1 MINKLYK
8 LRKNIPDEYIDESP
22 YGLCLVEKKEKV
34 IVLEFKTKKNNENEK
49 NEISYEFLGSHIET
63 YSRKKNENKF
73 FFVQVKARTIPV
85 FPTVFISKN
94 KQKSKGKW
102 EYSFN
107 KGARKIINSLE
118 KYKFLDSFIV
128 FLKENQRK
136 IKIELLKHL
145 KTSKDLWI
153 LTFTIDGKYI
163 GELEMFDS
171 VRNNKKTNIYKDYY
185 TIDKAKIQIKNKF
198 CSVCKKDNVTVW
210 SNASIF
216 PFYAVKTYLAPIA
229 GGFNKLNS
237 WRNNPVCGA
246 CIIDL
251 LKIRS
256 VIEKHMK
263 YSFCGFDYFLIPEFI
278 NENNENNEIMEVF
291 LDPDS
296 VAGKFSLNNKTRNT
310 ISNTDGEILD
320 ILQES
325 NNKINYT
332 LFFFYR
338 KKGSQEM
345 KILLT
350 IEDVYPSQFKEIFKA
365 KEEAEK
371 SNIFNE
377 IKNTKE
383 NTFYDL
389 QFKFDFV
396 KEFIP
401 VKSKKYGNFSKQ
413 FLDIVRSVF
422 LQKKID
428 YNFIMH
434 RIAESF
440 KRKFANDELYY
451 VSVLKTI
458 LTLKFFNKLGIID
471 MSTKFNEKEVIVDAK
486 YQDFFSNH
494 SDFFD
499 CSSKKAVFLEG
510 VLCQKLLN
518 IQKYERNATPFRSK
532 LNSLKL
538 NPKIIQK
545 LLPEI
550 IEKLEQ
556 YGKNYYYNL
565 EETISQLL
573 LESKLDKLSNDEISF
588 YFVMGMNLYKEILPP
603 SEKDEEDNQK

>member
-8 LRKNIPDEYIDESP
+8 LRKYIPENSIETSP
-22 YGLCLVEKKEKV
+22 YGLCLEERKEKV
-34 IVLEFKTKKNNENEK
+34 IVLEFVSLENDLVFKCSHLETYSSEKNKEKFFFKKVSANGTSDFPTIFISRSDFVKSTKKLIKILKKTDELNPLLTALDKFCYKIKRSFLNKIESEKKNNEL
-49 NEISYEFLGSHIET
+49 Y
-63 YSRKKNENKF
+63 
-73 FFVQVKARTIPV
+73 
-85 FPTVFISKN
+85 
-94 KQKSKGKW
+94 
-102 EYSFN
+102 
-107 KGARKIINSLE
+107 
-118 KYKFLDSFIV
+118 
-128 FLKENQRK
+128 
-136 IKIELLKHL
+136 
-145 KTSKDLWI
+145 I
-153 LTFTIDGKYI
+153 LTITIDGKYI
-163 GELEMFDS
+163 GELNLFDKI
-171 VRNNKKTNIYKDYY
+171 REKLKGNLFEQYY
-185 TIDKAKIQIKNKF
+185 TINKKEIKTLDKVCSICLSNNKE
-198 CSVCKKDNVTVW
+198 VW
-210 SNASIF
+210 GYVSTFN
-216 PFYAVKTYLAPIA
+216 FYAAKTELAPIA
-229 GGFNKLNS
+229 GGFDKTKS
-237 WRNNPVCGA
+237 WKNYPVCSSCA
-246 CIIDL
+246 IQ
-251 LKIRS
+251 LKEAKS
-256 VIEKHMK
+256 FLEKKMK
-263 YSFCGFDYFLIPEFI
+263 YNFCGFSYFIIPDFI
-278 NENNENNEIMEVF
+278 NMDEANREIMEIF
-291 LDPDS
+291 LDKES
-296 VAGKFSLNNKTRNT
+296 LTGKFSLNNNIRNT
-310 ISNTDGEILD
+310 ITNTEEEVFD
-320 ILQES
+320 ILKETD
-325 NNKINYT
+325 NIVNYT
-332 LFFFYR
+332 LFFFEENN
-338 KKGSQEM
+338 QEF
-345 KILLT
+345 KVLLT
-350 IEDVYPSQFKEIFKA
+350 IEDVYPSQFKEVFNA
-365 KEEAEK
+365 KEDAEK
-371 SNIFNE
+371 SNIFKN
-377 IKNTKE
+377 IKNKKE

-565 EETISQLL
+565 EETISKLL